1 MCYFNAVIFLT
12 SGVGSVIAYSVI
24 SHVTI
29 TQGVLNTEK
38 SCMQFKSWDFMDIH
52 RLKILYKAYLH

>member
-12 SGVGSVIAYSVI
+12 SGVESVIAYSVI

-29 TQGVLNTEK
+29 TQGVLNTENHVCNLNLMIYGGSQIK
-38 SCMQFKSWDFMDIH
+38 NFI
-52 RLKILYKAYLH
+52 